1 MKREIVNEDINKEML
16 EKLNSYEFVE
26 KPNFCKY
33 DTCTI
38 SINED
43 YIELYRGERYEQ
55 DNNGEYEKVFDSIYR
70 FFKKNTVS
78 GVFVE
83 C

>member
-1 MKREIVNEDINKEML
+1 MREIVNEDLTKEIL
-16 EKLNSYEFVE
+16 ALLNSYEYVE
-26 KPNFCKY
+26 KPNFQKY
-33 DTCTI
+33 DTCSI
-38 SINED
+38 SANED
-43 YIELYRGERYEQ
+43 YIELWKNERYSRD
-55 DNNGEYEKVFDSIYR
+55 DNGNYQKVSDSIYR